1 MTNPGL
7 LLAATALALVVMPS
21 VSVAHVHAAACKA
34 DAAMDRSDIAR
45 LERRWIADIA
55 RGDRRD
61 LAAILADDY
70 MDIDWR
76 GHRRDKHALLDALRP
91 DAGRTQRISALQVR
105 TWGDAAVATGTNRV
119 HSSAQGRNVE
129 VSFSD
134 VFACIDG
141 DWRAVS
147 SQETVARPPAGAATP
162 AS

>member
-7 LLAATALALVVMPS
+7 LLAATVLALVAMPS
-21 VSVAHVHAAACKA
+21 VSVAHAHAASCKV
-34 DAAMDRSDIAR
+34 DAAKDRSDIAR

-55 RGDRRD
+55 HGDRRG

-70 MDIDWR
+70 MDIDWQ
-76 GHRRDKHALLDALRP
+76 GHRRDKQALLDALRP
-91 DAGRTQRISALQVR
+91 DAGKTQRISALQVR
-105 TWGDAAVATGTNRV
+105 TWGDTAVATGTNRV
-119 HSSAQGRNVE
+119 HSSAQGWTAE

-147 SQETVARPPAGAATP
+147 SQETVARPPAGAAAP